1 MQTQHDSLQGN
12 GKPLAR
18 AFKYLNT
25 VQFFG
30 ALNDNILKLLII
42 FFLISRNGGTDAGI
56 IAAQAGAVFV
66 LPFLLFSAAAG
77 VVADRFSKQRIIIV
91 VKLAEVAVTLLA
103 VGAFFAGSAAG
114 LYLVLFLMASH
125 SALFAPAKYGIV
137 PELVQREQ
145 LSRANGLL
153 EMTTYLA
160 IIAGTALAPVLCQVS
175 SFHYGLA
182 SVACIYIALSGLF
195 VGTRLAPTPA
205 AGSTQRVSWF
215 FLRDIGNTLRGVS
228 QDGYLLLAV
237 CGAAYFML
245 LGAFVQIN
253 LIPYGMQKLGLSQEQ
268 GGYLFLVAA
277 LGIGAG
283 SYLAGRLSGRNV
295 EFGVVPI
302 GAIGLTL
309 ATACLHYVSATVS
322 LVIPLILLLGVSA
335 GLFIVPLQSFIQ
347 LRAPHERLGEILAA
361 AGFLSWLGVLAASG
375 ITWLFTAQLGLNAGQ
390 GFLLIAGL
398 TCGLTIITLV
408 VLPDFLLRFI
418 GLLVMKFCYRIRV
431 IGNDHL
437 PLEGPALLVANHVSW
452 VDALLLMATQQR
464 RIRFIMEREIYQ
476 TPLLKPLFRLM
487 GVIPVSGR
495 DSRHQLVE
503 FVREARQVLDDG
515 YMLCIFA
522 EGAITRSGML
532 REFKPGFE
540 RIMKDSDYPI
550 IPVYIGGAWGSIL
563 SYAHGRL
570 LSKWPAMFPYPVTI
584 LFGKPL
590 PAASKAVEVKQ
601 AVMELSAAWFES
613 RKPRRRS
620 LQEEFV
626 RTARQ
631 NWRQHA
637 ISDTTGKRLS
647 YGQLLTGAIALADK
661 IGERTA
667 GQDKVGILLP
677 PSAGGCMV
685 NLAIACLGKVP
696 VNLNYTASAEGLGS
710 AIDQCGIQCVVSS
723 RTFLEKLG
731 SEPSVRSTVCIEDL
745 LTGLSAGD
753 KRRAWLK
760 ARFLPRRLLLGKIGL
775 PADALATIIFSSGSV
790 GEPKGVMLSH
800 HNILSNLE
808 ALRMVF
814 RVTPQDNIC
823 SALPFFH
830 SLGFT
835 GTLWLPLLSGFSAAY
850 HVNPLDGGKIA
861 EMVRERRS
869 TLLIATPT
877 FLLAYLRRAKA
888 EDFKTLR
895 LIMTGAEKLQPR
907 VADAFEEKFGIR
919 PLEGYG
925 ATELSPVISLSLPEV
940 KIDGVRQIGAK
951 TGSVGHPVPG
961 VAIRVIDPE
970 TGTVLPAGT
979 SGLITVKGP
988 NVMLGYLHRPDLTG
1002 EAILDGWYLTGDIG
1016 FLDEDC
1022 FLHITDRLSRFSKI
1036 GGEMVPH
1043 GVIEEELQRGLH
1055 QTAQLLAVTAV
1066 PDEKKG
1072 ERLVV
1077 LFTKEAGDGETLHK
1091 MLAESAL
1098 PNLWKPN
1105 RDCYI
1110 EVEAL
1115 PLLGSGKLDLKE
1127 LRQMAQ
1133 AAKRA

>member
-1 MQTQHDSLQGN
+1 
-12 GKPLAR
+12 
-18 AFKYLNT
+18 
-25 VQFFG
+25 
-30 ALNDNILKLLII
+30 
-42 FFLISRNGGTDAGI
+42 
-56 IAAQAGAVFV
+56 
-66 LPFLLFSAAAG
+66 
-77 VVADRFSKQRIIIV
+77 
-91 VKLAEVAVTLLA
+91 VKLAEVVVTLLA
-103 VGAFFAGSAAG
+103 VAAFFAGSSAG

-137 PELVQREQ
+137 PELVEREQ

-160 IIAGTALAPVLCQVS
+160 IIAGTALAPILCQVS
-175 SFHYGLA
+175 RFHYGLA

-195 VGTRLAPTPA
+195 VSTRLAPTPA
-205 AGSTQRVSWF
+205 AGSTQRVSWL
-215 FLRDIGNTLRGVS
+215 FLRDIGNTLRGVR
-228 QDGYLLLAV
+228 QDGHLLLAV

-245 LGAFVQIN
+245 LGAFAQIN

-302 GAIGLTL
+302 GAVGLTL
-309 ATACLHYVSATVS
+309 ATAGLHYVSATLS

-347 LRAPHERLGEILAA
+347 LRAPRERLGEILAA
-361 AGFLSWLGVLAASG
+361 AGFLSWIGVLAASG
-375 ITWLFTAQLGLNAGQ
+375 ITWLFTAQLGLSAGQ
-390 GFLLIAGL
+390 GFLAIAVL

-418 GLLVMKFCYRIRV
+418 GLLVMKLCYRIRV

-495 DSRHQLVE
+495 DSRQQIVE
-503 FVREARQVLDDG
+503 FVREARQVLDNG

-540 RIMKDSDYPI
+540 RIMKNSDYPI

-570 LSKWPAMFPYPVTI
+570 LAKWPAMFPYPVTI

-601 AVMELSAAWFES
+601 AVMELSSAWFES

-637 ISDTTGKRLS
+637 VSDTTGKRLS
-647 YGQLLTGAIALADK
+647 YGQLLTGAIALAAK
-661 IGERTA
+661 IGKQTA
-667 GQDKVGILLP
+667 GQEKVGILLP
-677 PSAGGCMV
+677 PSAGGCLA

-710 AIDQCGIQCVVSS
+710 AIDQCSIQYIVSS
-723 RTFLEKLG
+723 RPFLEKLG
-731 SEPSVRSTVCIEDL
+731 SRPSAGETVFIEDL

-760 ARFLPRRLLLGKIGL
+760 ARFLPRRLLLGKTSL
-775 PADALATIIFSSGSV
+775 QADALATIIFSSGSV

-861 EMVRERRS
+861 EIVRDCRS

-895 LIMTGAEKLQPR
+895 LVITGAEKLQPR

-940 KIDGVRQIGAK
+940 KVDGVRQIGAK

-961 VAIRVIDPE
+961 VAIRVTDPE

-1002 EAILDGWYLTGDIG
+1002 EVIRDGWYLTGDIG

-1066 PDEKKG
+1066 PDEKRG

-1091 MLAESAL
+1091 ILAESAL
-1098 PNLWKPN
+1098 PNLWKPS

-1115 PLLGSGKLDLKE
+1115 PLLGSGKLDLKG

-1133 AAKRA
+1133 AAMSD